1 MIEYL
6 TCIIKDG
13 MSDKEIYEAIVNS
26 PAYYVLD
33 ARQSAD
39 RPLDV
44 IYNEQRKRAFAKGLP
59 TAVPTDSRRP
69 NPIKIQ

>member
-13 MSDKEIYEAIVNS
+13 MSDREIYETIAS
-26 PAYYVLD
+26 SSAYYVLD
-33 ARQSAD
+33 ARQSPD

-44 IYNEQRKRAFAKGLP
+44 IYNEQRNRAFTKGLSTP
-59 TAVPTDSRRP
+59 LPANSRRP
-69 NPIKIQ
+69 DPIKIQ